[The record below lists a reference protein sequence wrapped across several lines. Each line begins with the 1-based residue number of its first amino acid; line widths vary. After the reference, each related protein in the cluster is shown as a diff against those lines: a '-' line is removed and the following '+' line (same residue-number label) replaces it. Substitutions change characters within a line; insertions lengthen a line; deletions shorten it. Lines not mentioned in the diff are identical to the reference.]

1 MARRWTAVALPAYA
15 LVAGAI
21 ALLGLPAV
29 VAIVCVGPLV
39 LFAPGCAL
47 VLALAI
53 PERAQLPGRRV
64 VLSVALSIA
73 TTALGGLLVNAVAPL
88 TRTSWTIWLVGFTCV
103 LSVVALLRRPALPAA
118 PARQPWPKRSA
129 RIPWRGTALGV
140 TAIALIA
147 GAVTLTEI
155 SSRNAYEKPLIQMSL
170 VPSPGYGGRVLRLTV
185 SNLYPHEERLMLT
198 IARGRN
204 AKSVTSVVLPA
215 SYILT
220 REERVGATGMS
231 ASLRRPGQARPFSE
245 VSWIVAPVVGARRG
259 SVHSKRVRRATR
271 ILHTKRRLRNESK
284 GRRG

>member
-1 MARRWTAVALPAYA
+1 MPRRWAVAALPAYA
-15 LVAGAI
+15 LAAGAI

-53 PERAQLPGRRV
+53 PERTQLPWRRV

-103 LSVVALLRRPALPAA
+103 LSVVALLRRPPLASA
-118 PARQPWPKRSA
+118 PAPQLRAERSV
-129 RIPWRGTALGV
+129 RIPWRGMALGV
-140 TAIALIA
+140 TAMALVA

-155 SSRNAYEKPLIQMSL
+155 SSRDAYEKPLIQMSL
-170 VPSPGYGGRVLRLTV
+170 VPAPGYWGRVLRLRV
-185 SNLYPHEERLMLT
+185 VNRYPHEERLILT
-198 IARGRN
+198 IIRGRN

-215 SYILT
+215 SYVLT
-220 REERVGATGMS
+220 REERLGTNGIS
-231 ASLRRPGQARPFSE
+231 ASLKRPGQARPFSE
-245 VSWIVAPVVGARRG
+245 VSWIVAPAAGARRG
-259 SVHSKRVRRATR
+259 SVHSKRLRRATR
-271 ILHTKRRLRNESK
+271 SLHTKQRFRNESK